1 MEFMFHSGS
10 TLNPSSMTTPVG
22 LPNEG
27 NHVTFLT
34 MGSSHTNKSL
44 IFSLEKVER
53 KEKDRRGKEVNV
65 IRHNLVVKY
74 V

>member
-1 MEFMFHSGS
+1 
-10 TLNPSSMTTPVG
+10 
-22 LPNEG
+22 
-27 NHVTFLT
+27 

>member
-1 MEFMFHSGS
+1 
-10 TLNPSSMTTPVG
+10 MTTLVDTS
-22 LPNEG
+22 NSE
-27 NHVTFLT
+27 NHVTFLS

-53 KEKDRRGKEVNV
+53 KEKDRRDKDVMV